1 MLLTFNNTHLTTN
14 QPTIIYSPQLNS
26 NFKLELSQH
35 LLQGFGSLPNT
46 RFIRIAK
53 NNREITDIAF
63 KLQVITTVDQI
74 ENIYWDLVYA
84 YENLKVQRDALA
96 FAQKT
101 LSDTEKQVKAG
112 VMAPLQL
119 ASAQSTVSADQEVLI
134 VAQTNLELAGQDDHE
149 LPPRGGVP
157 VLKVSRRALPERNL
171 RGGQTLGPVGA
182 LGEGNRLDVGL
193 AVGAGVEAEQGHDDP
208 PRVGVKN
215 ERDSSTRP
223 APGAP
228 P

>member
-84 YENLKVQRDALA
+84 
-96 FAQKT
+96 
-101 LSDTEKQVKAG
+101 
-112 VMAPLQL
+112 
-119 ASAQSTVSADQEVLI
+119 
-134 VAQTNLELAGQDDHE
+134 
-149 LPPRGGVP
+149 
-157 VLKVSRRALPERNL
+157 
-171 RGGQTLGPVGA
+171 
-182 LGEGNRLDVGL
+182 
-193 AVGAGVEAEQGHDDP
+193 
-208 PRVGVKN
+208 N
-215 ERDSSTRP
+215 ET
-223 APGAP
+223 
-228 P
+228 